1 MQNSDSGTTIRE
13 WVAVLLIGSFVAGTA
28 VYLDVASDVF
38 ITARDYVVATF
49 DWFFTGVASIC
60 LLSVIWIGLDP
71 RFNVRLGHDHER
83 PEFTNLAWFAMLFS
97 AGLASGVLYW
107 ATAEPI
113 THFQGNPHLTM
124 EGGAALSAGA
134 AQSAVTLT
142 IFHWG
147 LHGWGFYVLT
157 GLAIAYFSF
166 RRGLPLALR
175 SALYPVLGE
184 YVHRWPGY
192 LVDLIGVVGTVFG
205 VATSVGLAVGGMNA
219 AMNELFGL
227 DITVSNQL
235 VIVGLVSVLG
245 ILSVISGVSRGIRR
259 LSEINVYLSAGLLL
273 AVLAIGPTTYLL
285 GTIVSSFGD
294 YLVRVIPMGF
304 WTATTIEDQAWQSSW
319 TVFYW
324 GWWLAWAPF
333 VGLFIARVSR
343 GRTVR
348 EFVIGV
354 MLVPT
359 LSVIVWMSV
368 FGGTAI
374 HGELAGSTSIIDAVN
389 ADYAVATVSVIQNL
403 GVLVVPLVAVIAFL
417 LFTWL
422 ITSIDSATLVICT
435 LLKRD
440 QLEISPVQ
448 KTLWGALVGAVTGL
462 LLYVGGVV
470 ALQAASIVFG
480 LPIGFVLVAIG
491 YSVFK
496 GLREPAGLHAGTST
510 ASSDQSAE

>member
-1 MQNSDSGTTIRE
+1 MQNKDPGTTTRE
-13 WVAVLLIGSFVAGTA
+13 WVAVLLIGSFVAVTTA
-28 VYLDVASDVF
+28 YLDVASDVF

-113 THFQGNPHLTM
+113 THLQGNPHLAM
-124 EGGAALSAGA
+124 AGGAAFSAAA

-166 RRGLPLALR
+166 RRDLPLALR

-184 YVHRWPGY
+184 YVNRWPGY
-192 LVDLIGVVGTVFG
+192 LVDLVGVMGTVFG

-219 AMNELFGL
+219 AMNELFGIA
-227 DITVSNQL
+227 ITVSNQL
-235 VIVGLVSVLG
+235 VIVGLVTVLG
-245 ILSVISGVSRGIRR
+245 IMSVISGVARGIRR
-259 LSEINVYLSAGLLL
+259 LSEVNVYLSAGLLL
-273 AVLAIGPTTYLL
+273 AVLMIGPTSYLL
-285 GTIVSSFGD
+285 GTVATSFGD
-294 YLVRVIPMGF
+294 YLIRVIPMGF
-304 WTATTIEDQAWQSSW
+304 WTANSPEDQAWQSAW

-348 EFVIGV
+348 EFVVGV
-354 MLVPT
+354 MMVPT

-374 HGELAGSTSIIDAVN
+374 HGELYASTSIVDQVN

-403 GVLVVPLVAVIAFL
+403 GVLVIPLVAVIAFL

-435 LLKRD
+435 LLKRNE
-440 QLEISPVQ
+440 LEISALQ
-448 KTLWGALVGAVTGL
+448 KTLWGCLVGAVTGL
-462 LLYVGGVV
+462 LLHVGGVT

-480 LPIGFVLVAIG
+480 LPIGFVLVGIG
-491 YSVFK
+491 YSVFA
-496 GLREPAGLHAGTST
+496 GLRQPDG
-510 ASSDQSAE
+510 

>member
-1 MQNSDSGTTIRE
+1 VTEKMESGTTVRQ
-13 WVAVLLIGSFVAGTA
+13 WVAVLVIGSFVAGTITN
-28 VYLDVASDVF
+28 LDVASDVF
-38 ITARDYVVATF
+38 INARDYVVATF

-71 RFNVRLGHDHER
+71 RFNVRLGHKHER
-83 PEFTNLAWFAMLFS
+83 PEFTNFAWFAMLFS

-113 THFQGNPHLTM
+113 IHYQGNPHLAM
-124 EGGAALSAGA
+124 EGGTALSTQA
-134 AQSAVTLT
+134 AQTALTLT

-166 RRGLPLALR
+166 RRDLPLALS
-175 SALYPVLGE
+175 SALYPLLGD
-184 YVHRWPGY
+184 YIYRWPGH
-192 LVDLIGVVGTVFG
+192 LVDLIGVIGTVFG
-205 VATSVGLAVGGMNA
+205 VATSIGLAVGGMNA
-219 AMNELFGL
+219 AMSELFGIA
-227 DITVSNQL
+227 ITISNQL

-245 ILSVISGVSRGIRR
+245 IISVISGVSRGIRR
-259 LSEINVYLSAGLLL
+259 LSELNVYLSAGLLL
-273 AVLAIGPTTYLL
+273 AVLAIGPTSYLL
-285 GTIVSSFGD
+285 GAVASSLGD
-294 YLVRVIPMGF
+294 YVVRVIPMGF
-304 WTATTIEDQAWQSSW
+304 WTASSIEDQAWQSEW

-348 EFVIGV
+348 EFVVGV
-354 MLVPT
+354 MMVPT

-374 HGELAGSTSIIDAVN
+374 HGELTGPTSIIDRVN

-403 GVLVVPLVAVIAFL
+403 GVLVTPLVAVIAFL

-440 QLEISPVQ
+440 QLEISPAQ
-448 KTLWGALVGAVTGL
+448 KTLWGGLVGAVTGL
-462 LLYVGGVV
+462 LLYVGGVT

-496 GLREPAGLHAGTST
+496 GLRQ
-510 ASSDQSAE
+510 SSDS